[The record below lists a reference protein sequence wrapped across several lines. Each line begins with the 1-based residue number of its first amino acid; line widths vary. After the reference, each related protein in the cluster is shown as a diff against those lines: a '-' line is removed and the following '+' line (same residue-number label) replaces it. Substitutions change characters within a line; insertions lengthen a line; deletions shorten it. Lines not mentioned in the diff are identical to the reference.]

1 MILDNAKTAFNG
13 PHSYGVEPVVFVE
26 ELGAI
31 WYHDRVQ
38 YETGSC
44 VIGYWYDTVEPYRL
58 PNCVLETPMFAHVL
72 HSLTVEAVWP
82 GDAADI
88 FFQDIFAVRLFEG
101 VDVYQDMGLLGHI
114 REQIMCLCGDYYT
127 NEELWYV
134 TWSFVPTDPVRHY
147 DETFDELYDA
157 HNEADEVDTLNSELL
172 LTEEYIGPEKL
183 DALDSVSKWTRPLI
197 PQRRVGVIQ
206 PIEQEE

>member
-1 MILDNAKTAFNG
+1 MILDNTKTAFNG
-13 PHSYGVEPVVFVE
+13 LHSYGAEPVSGADMVRGAIGYPFTRV
-26 ELGAI
+26 ELG
-31 WYHDRVQ
+31 YCHVRPSDDL
-38 YETGSC
+38 T
-44 VIGYWYDTVEPYRL
+44 
-58 PNCVLETPMFAHVL
+58 FAHVL
-72 HSLTVEAVWP
+72 HSLTAEAVWP
-82 GDAADI
+82 GDAADM
-88 FFQDIFAVRLFEG
+88 FYRDIFAVRLFEG

-114 REQIMCLCGDYYT
+114 REQIMCLSGDYYT

-147 DETFDELYDA
+147 DETFDELFDA
-157 HNEADEVDTLNSELL
+157 HNEADENDTLNSELL

-183 DALDSVSKWTRPLI
+183 SALDDVSKWTRPLI

>member
-1 MILDNAKTAFNG
+1 MILDNTKTAFNG
-13 PHSYGVEPVVFVE
+13 PHSYRTEPVSGADMVCSAIGYPLTRV
-26 ELGAI
+26 ELG
-31 WYHDRVQ
+31 YCHVRPSDDL
-38 YETGSC
+38 T
-44 VIGYWYDTVEPYRL
+44 
-58 PNCVLETPMFAHVL
+58 FAHVL
-72 HSLTVEAVWP
+72 HSLTAEAVWP
-82 GDAADI
+82 GDAAEL
-88 FFQDIFAVRLFEG
+88 FYQDIFAVRLFEG

-134 TWSFVPTDPVRHY
+134 TWSFVYYDPAYRS
-147 DETFDELYDA
+147 DEAFDELFDA
-157 HNEADEVDTLNSELL
+157 HNKEDEEDTLNSELL

-183 DALDSVSKWTRPLI
+183 GALDSVKQWTRPLI